1 MIKTLISR
9 VFVFP
14 NIFPIIPLPA
24 IAWTPQKRIRILFW
38 GLAWNSFFGTKFN
51 ISKKSQNSYT
61 LYEPSPHFQIP
72 MEFSNGGHGFRV
84 PQPSHSFYIGE
95 RKICLHEIDN
105 SQGILNLVQGI
116 WPYLR
121 QQMSRSQENAKS
133 LRSTHFQHQTG
144 SEMLHES
151 HGIGLGGSK
160 RNHLSDFAAN
170 IPKIMFLH
178 ISSCFLTHIQRFWAS
193 IAANS
198 IKNRSGSNGIGLRD
212 QKYIKRI

>member
-1 MIKTLISR
+1 M
-9 VFVFP
+9 
-14 NIFPIIPLPA
+14 
-24 IAWTPQKRIRILFW
+24 
-38 GLAWNSFFGTKFN
+38 GLAWNSFFGIKFN
-51 ISKKSQNSYT
+51 IAKKSQNSYT

-72 MEFSNGGHGFRV
+72 MEFSNGGHGFGV

-95 RKICLHEIDN
+95 RKICLHEIEN

-198 IKNRSGSNGIGLRD
+198 IKNRSGSNGIGPRV
-212 QKYIKRI
+212 QKTNKKEFKSMPEQS